1 MTAGSLAGQLGI
13 TVHLAPSAPGAA
25 RFAGAL
31 EVGLRRNPNRAQLLV
46 SRVLGKHIPA
56 PVSDVLSAAHALG
69 AAVRSACE
77 GQTPVVIGFAETATA
92 LGHGVA
98 AVSAADGGP
107 APYLHT
113 TRRPAPDGARVI
125 RFCEEHSHA
134 ADQSLVVP
142 DDAELRGGRRPVV
155 LVDDELTTGKTAV
168 NAIRVLQAS
177 WPRPVYVL
185 ASLIDC
191 RSEECRA
198 QVAQAAGE
206 LGASVVSVSLLN
218 GRLGLPADVL
228 AAAREF
234 IAALPEPPG
243 PCSAAAR
250 EFIAALPEPPGPCS
264 AVANRSGPAPVS
276 WLDVA
281 LPDAVP
287 AIASAGWGPEQERA
301 ARAAMNAVAAALPV
315 ARDDRTL
322 VLGDEELMYL
332 PQLLAAALGGGVRTS
347 ATTRTPA
354 VTIDRPGYPL
364 RTVLTFGST
373 EDGRRPAYAYNVAAS
388 ALPDAGNAPGFDHIV
403 LVTDAPRGPRTADL
417 VGKLADSARRGVH
430 VVSLRSGR
438 PGRPA
443 WRTGVGVD
451 LAAIAGEQRAAQ

>member
-1 MTAGSLAGQLGI
+1 MTAGSVAGQLGI

-69 AAVRSACE
+69 AAARSACA

-125 RFCEEHSHA
+125 RFSEEHSHA
-134 ADQSLVVP
+134 VDQSLVVP
-142 DDAELRGGRRPVV
+142 DDAELRGGRPVV

-191 RSEECRA
+191 RSDECRA
-198 QVAQAAGE
+198 QVAQAVGE

-218 GRLGLPADVL
+218 GRVGLPADVL

-243 PCSAAAR
+243 PCSPAAR
-250 EFIAALPEPPGPCS
+250 EFIAALPESPGQCS
-264 AVANRSGPAPVS
+264 AVARWSGPAPVS

-281 LPDAVP
+281 LPDALP
-287 AIASAGWGPEQERA
+287 AIASTGWGPEQERA
-301 ARAAMNAVAAALPV
+301 GRAAMNAVAASLPV

-332 PQLLAAALGGGVRTS
+332 PQLLAAALGGDVRTS
-347 ATTRTPA
+347 ATSRTPA

-388 ALPDAGNAPGFDHIV
+388 AHPDAGNAPGFDHIV

-438 PGRPA
+438 PGRQA
-443 WRTGVGVD
+443 WRSGVGAD
-451 LAAIAGEQRAAQ
+451 LAAIAGERRAAQ